1 VCRTRPSRNTGTRPL
16 PGTLGQP
23 RCRRKPSR
31 RHAVSEWTVGRAI
44 SEIRP
49 GAAFK
54 FGAAFAAGWVIVST
68 ILTPILWAIIILIV
82 LVVTGVWP

>member
-1 VCRTRPSRNTGTRPL
+1 MQGQGSNRAGWGSPACRH
-16 PGTLGQP
+16 
-23 RCRRKPSR
+23 KPSR
-31 RHAVSEWTVGRAI
+31 RRAVSEWTVGRAV

-68 ILTPILWAIIILIV
+68 ILTPILLALIVLIV
-82 LVVTGVWP
+82 LVLTGVWP